1 MNYQKAYEQWLS
13 EPTVDSATKTELHN
27 LFNED
32 EKRMRFS
39 GYMSFGTGGLRA
51 LMGAGTAR
59 MNVYTVAHATMGL
72 ANLIKN
78 TESGTERGVAI
89 CYDSRNNS
97 ALFARR
103 AAEVLSAEGIRVY
116 LFPELRPTPVLS
128 FAVRH
133 FGCIAGINITASH
146 NPAEYNGYKVYWE
159 DGGQLP
165 PTHADTV
172 SEEIAKVDI
181 FRDVPTP
188 AMANPDRILTPDHSL
203 DDAYIQHVLAER
215 VNPALIPAVADHLP
229 IVYTPL
235 HGTGITIVP
244 KILAAAGITDLHTV
258 ESQSTPDGNFP
269 TVPNPNPEYTEAF
282 AHGIILA
289 NQAGSDLII
298 ATDPDADRVG
308 VMARDKSGQFRHI
321 TGNQMGA
328 LLLDYIGT
336 VYEADCTMPSEPYAV
351 KTIVTSELSARVCAA
366 HGIRLYNVLTGFKFI
381 GEIIKK
387 HEEDGH
393 GTFLLGFEES
403 YGYLKGTYARDK
415 DAVVT
420 TMLIAEMAAYHKSR
434 GMTLID
440 ALDELFESHG
450 YFREEVFSIAMAG
463 ADGPA
468 RMTALMERLRN
479 TPPTYIGSKTVTE
492 IRDYKTKIIT
502 DLRTGE
508 ARPTG
513 LPKSDVLAYLTND
526 ENLITVRPS
535 GTEPKVKIYVLANG
549 KTDALARENADD
561 CANGIR
567 AILNA

>member
-1 MNYQKAYEQWLS
+1 MNYSEAYERWLS
-13 EPTVDSATKTELHN
+13 EPSIDDTTKAELRA
-27 LFNED
+27 LTDED
-32 EKRMRFS
+32 EKQMRFS
-39 GYMSFGTGGLRA
+39 GYMTFGTGGLRA

-59 MNVYTVAHATMGL
+59 MNTYTVAHATKGL

-78 TESGTERGVAI
+78 TANGPQRGVAV

-103 AAEVLSAEGIRVY
+103 AAEVLSAEGIKVY
-116 LFPELRPTPVLS
+116 LFSELRPTPVLS

-133 FGCIAGINITASH
+133 FGCIAGINVTASH
-146 NPAEYNGYKVYWE
+146 NPAQYNGYKVYWE

-165 PTHADTV
+165 PDHADTV
-172 SEEIAKVDI
+172 SAEIARVDI

-188 AMANPDRILTPDHSL
+188 DMATPDLILTTDRSL
-203 DDAYIQHVLAER
+203 DEAYIRHVLAEG
-215 VNPALIPAVADHLP
+215 VNPSAIHEVSDNMPV
-229 IVYTPL
+229 VYTPL
-235 HGTGITIVP
+235 HGTGITLVP
-244 KILAAAGITDLHTV
+244 AVLSAAGVTKLHTV
-258 ESQSTPDGNFP
+258 DEQSTPDGNFP
-269 TVPNPNPEYTEAF
+269 TVPFPNPEHPEAF
-282 AHGIILA
+282 ALGVQLA
-289 NQAGSDLII
+289 NRVGSDLII

-308 VMARDKSGQFRHI
+308 AMARDKNGTFQHI

-328 LLLDYIGT
+328 LLLDYIAAA
-336 VYEADCTMPSEPYAV
+336 YEQTGTMPPEPYAV

-366 HGIRLYNVLTGFKFI
+366 RGVRLHNVLTGFKFI

-387 HEEDGH
+387 HEAEGH

-440 ALDELFESHG
+440 ALNELFETHG
-450 YFREEVFSIAMAG
+450 YFREAVFSIAMTG

-468 RMTALMERLRN
+468 RMAALMDGLRKN
-479 TPPTYIGSKTVTE
+479 PPSSVGTKSIKQ
-492 IRDYKTKIIT
+492 IKDYKTGQCT
-502 DLRTGE
+502 DLFTGVKE
-508 ARPTG
+508 PTG
-513 LPKSDVLAYLTND
+513 LPKSDVLCYLTDD
-526 ENLITVRPS
+526 ENLIAIRPS

-549 KTDALARENADD
+549 KTDEIATANAAE
-561 CANGIR
+561 CESGIR
-567 AILNA
+567 KILNT